1 MKTSFDPYLPASSLP
16 QTSPPSRTNDFLHES
31 YQARSEEVSISLTTR
46 EGDQISIRQSAMS
59 ERINAQKKKDA
70 SLQTLDTRLASAG
83 MSLSIQGD
91 LSDQEISDLS
101 ALLGDLSVIADDF
114 FNGNLTKAMTGAM
127 NINDMGTISKLE
139 ATFSRTSVLA
149 NYLEVPHPLPSFND
163 QQHDPLLNEVMGR
176 AADSKTPS
184 MLDSLTAQWQQ
195 FLDALTEQDTLP
207 ARQQPPP
214 SDISAAM
221 TGRQMFERSQQT
233 MSSHP
238 RLTPLLP
245 SIAELAL
252 DQVMRQFDQGRE
264 ASQLAKDVSRHF
276 NKEFNDWLL

>member
-1 MKTSFDPYLPASSLP
+1 MKTSFAPYLPAPSLS
-16 QTSPPSRTNDFLHES
+16 QTSPPSRTNDFVHER
-31 YQARSEEVSISLTTR
+31 YHARSEEVTISLTTR

-59 ERINAQKKKDA
+59 EHINAQHKKDT
-70 SLQTLDTRLASAG
+70 TLPALDMRLASAG

-91 LSDQEISDLS
+91 LSDQELADLS
-101 ALLGDLSVIADDF
+101 TLLGDLSVIADDF

-127 NINDMGTISKLE
+127 NINDMGTISTLE

-176 AADSKTPS
+176 AADPKTPP

-195 FLDALTEQDTLP
+195 FLDALTEQDVLP
-207 ARQQPPP
+207 SRQPPPP
-214 SDISAAM
+214 SDISTAM

-245 SIAELAL
+245 SVAELAL
-252 DQVMRQFDQGRE
+252 NRVMRQFDQGLE

-276 NKEFNDWLL
+276 NREFNDWLL